1 MTHFL
6 HAVDTGQYV
15 EKLRPCD
22 KPCTVIVAKIVA
34 GAQLISEL
42 KTLSTWDKKAQ
53 SAFVS
58 STFKMFFVYLSGGC
72 LHFFVTFWLQC

>member
-42 KTLSTWDKKAQ
+42 KTQ
-53 SAFVS
+53 SMGQES
-58 STFKMFFVYLSGGC
+58 SDSICEFNF
-72 LHFFVTFWLQC
+72 